1 MGAGSCIIIN
11 VRRDKSPP
19 TERKV
24 NIMKGT
30 EKQIAWAQEIAERV
44 IKTWEAL
51 REERKDCKD
60 EYDFATVRIDAI
72 KHAEYAEDIIALFK
86 DYKPNGDMQHDVMS
100 LAAIYSINTGDTTA
114 QRTIL
119 CK

>member
-1 MGAGSCIIIN
+1 
-11 VRRDKSPP
+11 
-19 TERKV
+19 
-24 NIMKGT
+24 MKGT

-44 IKTWEAL
+44 IKTWKAL

-60 EYDFATVRIDAI
+60 EYDFATARIEAI
-72 KHAEYAEDIIALFK
+72 ENAEYAGDIIDLFK
-86 DYKPNGDMQHDVMS
+86 DYRPTGDMEHDVSS
-100 LAAIYSINTGDTTA
+100 LAAIYTINPGDTVG